1 MRRDLRKALDRIGA
15 LAGFP
20 IGYVRTKPF
29 RHTYGSMRIQ
39 TVDSG
44 EPVAIYTV
52 SRELGHRDTK
62 MVEQTYGHLLNQR
75 HRRAVVSYRPKNPNT
90 TDPTQTVVA

>member
-1 MRRDLRKALDRIGA
+1 
-15 LAGFP
+15 
-20 IGYVRTKPF
+20 
-29 RHTYGSMRIQ
+29 MRIQ

-62 MVEQTYGHLLNQR
+62 MVEQIYGHLLNQR
-75 HRRAVVSYRPKNPNT
+75 HRRSVVSYRPGPQQ
-90 TDPTQTVVA
+90 PEPPLSVVA